1 MKKIIKLS
9 WFVWLISNAAFALST
24 DRNQPLNIEADSA
37 KLDNLKGFTVYSGN
51 VIVNQGTLQL
61 FADKVTLTYNAEKQ
75 VQTIIAESNGQMVR
89 FKQVLDNKEEV
100 RAQAKRMEYLA
111 KDDILHLKQDAQVW
125 KAKDTV
131 SGQHI
136 VYDSKR
142 AQVTAS
148 EGRVKVIIESSTAP
162 KTPVSKSKTKKEE
175 VVEEKPVIVETP
187 VKEEVKATEDNP

>member
-9 WFVWLISNAAFALST
+9 WLLFFISNIAFALST
-24 DRNQPLNIEADSA
+24 DRNQPLNIEADKA
-37 KLDNLKGFTVYSGN
+37 QLDNVKGYTVYIGN
-51 VIVNQGTLQL
+51 VVVNQGSLQL
-61 FADKVTLTYNAEKQ
+61 FADKVTLTYNNDKQ

-89 FKQVLDNKEEV
+89 FKQILDTKEEV

-136 VYDSKR
+136 VYDAKK

-148 EGRVKVIIESSTAP
+148 EGRVKVIIEPNSTPQKNSA
-162 KTPVSKSKTKKEE
+162 SKAKPKKEE
-175 VVEEKPVIVETP
+175 VLEDKPEP
-187 VKEEVKATEDNP
+187 PKEEPKATTEENP

>member
-9 WFVWLISNAAFALST
+9 WLIWLISNAAFALST
-24 DRNQPLNIEADSA
+24 DRNQSLNIEADKA
-37 KLDNLKGFTVYSGN
+37 QLDNLKGFTIYSGN

-89 FKQVLDNKEEV
+89 FKQLLDNKEEV

-111 KDDILHLKQDAQVW
+111 KDEILHLKQDAQVW

-148 EGRVKVIIESSTAP
+148 EGRVKVIIEPSTAQ
-162 KTPVSKSKTKKEE
+162 KQSTQKTKAKKEQPVE
-175 VVEEKPVIVETP
+175 EPIEEKPAADIKTT
-187 VKEEVKATEDNP
+187 EENP

>member
-1 MKKIIKLS
+1 
-9 WFVWLISNAAFALST
+9 LST
-24 DRNQPLNIEADSA
+24 DRNQSLNIEADKA
-37 KLDNLKGFTVYSGN
+37 QLDNLKGFTIYSGN

-89 FKQVLDNKEEV
+89 FKQLLDNKEEV
-100 RAQAKRMEYLA
+100 RAQAKKMEYLA
-111 KDDILHLKQDAQVW
+111 KDEILHLKQDAQVW

-148 EGRVKVIIESSTAP
+148 EGRVKVIIEPSTAQ
-162 KTPVSKSKTKKEE
+162 KQSTQKTKAKKEQPVE
-175 VVEEKPVIVETP
+175 ELIEEKPAADIKTT
-187 VKEEVKATEDNP
+187 EENP

>member
-9 WFVWLISNAAFALST
+9 WLIWLISNAAFALST
-24 DRNQPLNIEADSA
+24 DRNQSLNIEADKA
-37 KLDNLKGFTVYSGN
+37 QLDNLKGFTIYSGN

-89 FKQVLDNKEEV
+89 FKQLLDNKEEV
-100 RAQAKRMEYLA
+100 RAQAKKMEYLA
-111 KDDILHLKQDAQVW
+111 KDEILHLKQDAQVW

-148 EGRVKVIIESSTAP
+148 EGRVKVIIEPSTAQ
-162 KTPVSKSKTKKEE
+162 KQSTQKTKAKKEQPVE
-175 VVEEKPVIVETP
+175 ELIEEKPAADIKTT
-187 VKEEVKATEDNP
+187 EENP

>member
-9 WFVWLISNAAFALST
+9 WLIWLISNAAFALST
-24 DRNQPLNIEADSA
+24 DRNQPINIEADSA
-37 KLDNLKGFTVYSGN
+37 QLDNLKGFTVYSGN

-89 FKQVLDNKEEV
+89 FKQLLDNKEEV

-136 VYDSKR
+136 VYNSKR

-148 EGRVKVIIESSTAP
+148 EGRVKVMIESSTTQ
-162 KTPVSKSKTKKEE
+162 KSPVSNKSKSKKIP
-175 VVEEKPVIVETP
+175 EEKIPVEDAPT
-187 VKEEVKATEDNP
+187 VKEDVKITEENP

>member
-9 WFVWLISNAAFALST
+9 WLIWLISNAAFALST
-24 DRNQPLNIEADSA
+24 DRNQSLNIEADKA
-37 KLDNLKGFTVYSGN
+37 QLDNLKGFTIYSGN

-89 FKQVLDNKEEV
+89 FKQLLDNKEEV
-100 RAQAKRMEYLA
+100 RAQAKKMEYLA
-111 KDDILHLKQDAQVW
+111 KDEILHLKQDAQVW

-148 EGRVKVIIESSTAP
+148 EGRVKVIIEPSTAQ
-162 KTPVSKSKTKKEE
+162 KQSTQKTKAKKEQPVE
-175 VVEEKPVIVETP
+175 EPIEEKPAADIKTT
-187 VKEEVKATEDNP
+187 EENP

>member
-9 WFVWLISNAAFALST
+9 WLIWLISNAAFALST
-24 DRNQPLNIEADSA
+24 DRNQSLNIEADKA
-37 KLDNLKGFTVYSGN
+37 QLDNLKGFTIYSGN

-89 FKQVLDNKEEV
+89 FKQLLDNKEEV

-111 KDDILHLKQDAQVW
+111 KDEILHLKQDAQVW

-148 EGRVKVIIESSTAP
+148 EGRVKVIIEPSTAQ
-162 KTPVSKSKTKKEE
+162 KQSTQKTKAKKEQPVE
-175 VVEEKPVIVETP
+175 ELIEEKPAADIKTT
-187 VKEEVKATEDNP
+187 EENP

>member
-9 WFVWLISNAAFALST
+9 GLVWLISNAAFALST

-89 FKQVLDNKEEV
+89 FKQLLDNKEEV

-142 AQVTAS
+142 AQVMAS
-148 EGRVKVIIESSTAP
+148 EGRVKVIIEPSTTQKPSA
-162 KTPVSKSKTKKEE
+162 SKTKAKKQES
-175 VVEEKPVIVETP
+175 VEEKPEP
-187 VKEEVKATEDNP
+187 PKEEPKITTEENP

>member
-9 WFVWLISNAAFALST
+9 GLIYCLSNAVFALSA

-37 KLDNLKGFTVYSGN
+37 KLDNLKGYTIYTGN

-61 FADKVTLTYNAEKQ
+61 FADKVTLTYNNDKQ

-100 RAQAKRMEYLA
+100 RAQAKKIEYFA

-131 SGQHI
+131 SGQLI
-136 VYDSKR
+136 IYDAKK

-148 EGRVKVIIESSTAP
+148 EGRVKVMIEPNTTPQKSSPTKLKP
-162 KTPVSKSKTKKEE
+162 KKEE
-175 VVEEKPVIVETP
+175 IVEKKPETP
-187 VKEEVKATEDNP
+187 TEEPKTTEENP

>member
-9 WFVWLISNAAFALST
+9 WLLFFISNIAFALST
-24 DRNQPLNIEADSA
+24 DRNQPLNIEADKA
-37 KLDNLKGFTVYSGN
+37 ELDNLKGYTVYTGN
-51 VIVNQGTLQL
+51 VVVTQGTLQL
-61 FADKVTLTYNAEKQ
+61 FADKVTLTYNNDKQ

-89 FKQVLDNKEEV
+89 FKQILDNKEEV

-111 KDDILHLKQDAQVW
+111 TNDILHLKQEAQVW

-136 VYDSKR
+136 VYDAKK

-148 EGRVKVIIESSTAP
+148 EGRVKVIIEPNSTSQKSSP
-162 KTPVSKSKTKKEE
+162 SKAKPKKEKQE
-175 VVEEKPVIVETP
+175 VVEEKPEP
-187 VKEEVKATEDNP
+187 PKEEPKPVAEENP

>member
-9 WFVWLISNAAFALST
+9 SLIWLISNAAFALST
-24 DRNQPLNIEADSA
+24 DRNQSLNIEADKA
-37 KLDNLKGFTVYSGN
+37 QLDNLKGFTVYSGN

-61 FADKVTLTYNAEKQ
+61 FADKVTLTYNSEKQ
-75 VQTIIAESNGQMVR
+75 IQSIIAESNSQMVR
-89 FKQVLDNKEEV
+89 FKQLLDNKEEV

-111 KDDILHLKQDAQVW
+111 KDEILHLKQDAQVW
-125 KAKDTV
+125 KEKDTV

-148 EGRVKVIIESSTAP
+148 EGRVKVTIEPSTAQKTPAP
-162 KTPVSKSKTKKEE
+162 KTKAKKEQP
-175 VVEEKPVIVETP
+175 VEEKPEIPKDEPKITT
-187 VKEEVKATEDNP
+187 EENP

>member
-37 KLDNLKGFTVYSGN
+37 QLDNLKGFTVYSGN

-75 VQTIIAESNGQMVR
+75 VQTIIAESNSQMVR
-89 FKQVLDNKEEV
+89 FKQALDNKEEV
-100 RAQAKRMEYLA
+100 RAQAKKMEYLA
-111 KDDILHLKQDAQVW
+111 KDEILHLKQDAQVW
-125 KAKDTV
+125 KAKDTI

-136 VYDSKR
+136 VYDAKR

-148 EGRVKVIIESSTAP
+148 EGRVKVMIEPNSTTQKSAASKSKSKKIP
-162 KTPVSKSKTKKEE
+162 EEKTPVEDA
-175 VVEEKPVIVETP
+175 PA
-187 VKEEVKATEDNP
+187 VKEDVKTTEENP